1 MDEIKDKAT
10 LTRGE
15 YEKLRED
22 YRERFGEQTFC
33 DNCNFR
39 ITDEQGYI
47 FDWFIK
53 KLTR

>member
-1 MDEIKDKAT
+1 MNEIKDKAV
-10 LTRGE
+10 LTI
-15 YEKLRED
+15 REHDELYKD
-22 YRERFGEQTFC
+22 YKERFGEQTFC

-39 ITDEQGYI
+39 ITDEQGDI